1 MPNDDAAREDGGDG
15 DGDATA
21 ADAPEETYSARK
33 ITLVLALIIL
43 ISQFQL
49 AFCTKYEYTYEVEHI
64 HEGGDGDTYA
74 YNIWHGIVQ
83 LYEDGGEERGERAP
97 SRHPHERRIIGR
109 AAPALRRVRRVAA
122 APTSPP
128 PASRHRLRLLAPSQR
143 LCSRSWCS
151 CGQASSPTPSCTS
164 SNGPPHA
171 SAGGRPR
178 RPAYSGSPPRESG
191 AFSTYGSSPSQCS
204 RYVTIIRIR
213 GESRGD
219 RRGSEEGR

>member
-1 MPNDDAAREDGGDG
+1 MPNDDAARGDGGDG

-97 SRHPHERRIIGR
+97 RRRHPHERRIVGR

-128 PASRHRLRLLAPSQR
+128 PVSRRRLRLRLLAPTPAALLAFVVFLWSGVFPYAKLYIIER
-143 LCSRSWCS
+143 TAARVRR
-151 CGQASSPTPSCTS
+151 GQAPPSGIQWLT
-164 SNGPPHA
+164 A
-171 SAGGRPR
+171 AGKWSFLDIWVVAITVLAVR
-178 RPAYSGSPPRESG
+178 
-191 AFSTYGSSPSQCS
+191 TYG
-204 RYVTIIRIR
+204 Y
-213 GESRGD
+213 
-219 RRGSEEGR
+219 